1 MKRFRWLIVVPLLW
15 GGVFLVLALF
25 LRGSGAYE
33 VFMRTE
39 LELATSVALLG
50 GLAAA
55 FAFDRGEYLRRAW
68 LFVAAAI
75 ALAWSTA
82 YLSPL
87 GFEAMGETPL
97 LVLRAVLVSAS
108 NLSLIVGVYMLA
120 RTWRV
125 AGLTLPGPT
134 LGKVAV
140 VAATIL
146 LAFGLAGPGIVTF
159 GGRLLGG
166 DLTAAAGA
174 ASAFGDMVTL
184 ILIGPLLLTA
194 LALRG
199 GLFVWP
205 WALLTT
211 SCVAWL
217 FYDSFYTIGP
227 MLGLSQEAARIG
239 YETCRALGCTFGGAA
254 GLAQRFIAVGR

>member
-1 MKRFRWLIVVPLLW
+1 LLW

-166 DLTAAAGA
+166 DLTAAAGV

-199 GLFVWP
+199 GLFAWP

>member
-75 ALAWSTA
+75 VLAWSTA

-97 LVLRAVLVSAS
+97 LVLRAVLVSAG
-108 NLSLIVGVYMLA
+108 NLSMIVGVYMLA
-120 RTWRV
+120 RTWKV
-125 AGLTLPGPT
+125 AGLTLPGRA

-239 YETCRALGCTFGGAA
+239 YETCRALGCTFGAAA